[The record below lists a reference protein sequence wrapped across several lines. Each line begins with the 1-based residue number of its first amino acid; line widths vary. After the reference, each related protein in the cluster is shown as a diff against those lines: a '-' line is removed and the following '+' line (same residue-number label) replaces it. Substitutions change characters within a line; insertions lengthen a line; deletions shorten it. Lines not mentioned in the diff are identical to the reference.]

1 MPRWPRLCIVATA
14 GALALAGCGDGAER
28 KNAYVQE
35 VNTAYTRLA
44 NTFTNLQSTVTRT
57 STPLADSRAL
67 AAYRAAAQRAV
78 GELRAIKPP
87 DGVAPL
93 HRELVDRVA
102 AYDREL
108 ERAER
113 AFSSRDSARVLKART
128 DLTTATRRT
137 GDRINDTITRI
148 NAKLAG

>member
-1 MPRWPRLCIVATA
+1 
-14 GALALAGCGDGAER
+14 
-28 KNAYVQE
+28 
-35 VNTAYTRLA
+35 
-44 NTFTNLQSTVTRT
+44 VTRT

-78 GELRAIKPP
+78 GELQAIKPP

-113 AFSSRDSARVLKART
+113 AFLARDSARVLEART

-137 GDRINDTITRI
+137 GDRINDTIARI